1 LIKSNKKHRL
11 KRLRKSKIAQIRGVD
26 FALAMLIFILAFSQI
41 VLVLTNLLI
50 PSLVQIETYSQ
61 EQDLNKVYHNIFLTE
76 GTPSDWGQIGT
87 ASMSD
92 FRLGLLN
99 NQNSLDFTKINRLVS
114 SITSYWSVNYINVKM
129 SYGLIADFAIEI
141 SSSIRVSID
150 EYTSAFGNINLYGSV
165 KEFQTDIKDAKIW
178 AFVIDADGNVA
189 INSTTTQNISDSIS
203 FHSSFSTTISD
214 YYTIVV
220 FAEVGE
226 LYQDYTVMRIYKGGG
241 LEYSEIAMD
250 YTPFV
255 RENTDVDYSAVDV
268 SITRAPLSDEAQAIV
283 VFPFEDPSVSYF
295 KQNLQQIGSV
305 EGEIYFGEQVAMPAD
320 GLAVVVVHER
330 ENIEYRAGYLGV
342 PMFLRQSDGGIYGPY
357 SELNQ
362 QTYISETYIMNMRG
376 LLVKCRIWY
385 W

>member
-1 LIKSNKKHRL
+1 MTKSILKRKL
-11 KRLRKSKIAQIRGVD
+11 KRLRRSKIAQIRGVD
-26 FALAMLIFILAFSQI
+26 FALAMLIFILAFSQV

-50 PSLVQIETYSQ
+50 PSLVQVETYSHK
-61 EQDLNKVYHNIFLTE
+61 QDMNKVYHNVFLTE
-76 GTPSDWGQIGT
+76 GTPSNWGQIGT
-87 ASMSD
+87 ASMTD

-114 SITSYWSVNYINVKM
+114 SITSYWSVEYINVKI
-129 SYGLIADFAIEI
+129 SYGLISDFAIEI

-150 EYTSAFGNINLYGSV
+150 VYTAAFGNINLYGSV
-165 KEFQTDIKDAKIW
+165 KEFQTNIEDAKIW
-178 AFVIDADGNVA
+178 AFVIDADGTVA

-203 FHSSFSTTISD
+203 YHSSFSTTISD

-220 FAEVGE
+220 FAEVGDI
-226 LYQDYTVMRIYKGGG
+226 YQDYTVMRIYKGGG

-268 SITRAPLSDEAQAIV
+268 SVIRAPLSDVAQAIV
-283 VFPFEDPSVSYF
+283 VFPFEDSSVSYF
-295 KQNLQQIGSV
+295 KHDLQQIGTA

-320 GLAVVVVHER
+320 GLAVLVVHER

-342 PMFLRQSDGGIYGPY
+342 PMFLRLSDGGIYGPY

-362 QTYISETYIMNMRG
+362 QTYISETYTMNVRG

>member
-1 LIKSNKKHRL
+1 LTKSILKRKL
-11 KRLRKSKIAQIRGVD
+11 KRLRRSKIAQIRGVD
-26 FALAMLIFILAFSQI
+26 FALAMLIFILAFSQV

-50 PSLVQIETYSQ
+50 PSLVQVETYSHK
-61 EQDLNKVYHNIFLTE
+61 QDMNKVYHNVFLTE
-76 GTPSDWGQIGT
+76 GTPSNWGQIGT
-87 ASMSD
+87 ASMTD

-114 SITSYWSVNYINVKM
+114 SITSYWSVEYINVKI
-129 SYGLIADFAIEI
+129 SYGLISDFAIEI

-150 EYTSAFGNINLYGSV
+150 VYSAAFGNINLYGSV
-165 KEFQTDIKDAKIW
+165 KEFQTNIEDAKIW
-178 AFVIDADGNVA
+178 AFVIDADGTVA
-189 INSTTTQNISDSIS
+189 INSTTTQNISGSIS
-203 FHSSFSTTISD
+203 YHSSFSTTISD

-220 FAEVGE
+220 FAEVGDI
-226 LYQDYTVMRIYKGGG
+226 YQDYTVMRIYRGGG

-268 SITRAPLSDEAQAIV
+268 SVIRAPLSDVAQAIV
-283 VFPFEDPSVSYF
+283 VFPFEDSSVSYF
-295 KQNLQQIGSV
+295 KHDLQQIGTA

-320 GLAVVVVHER
+320 GLAVLVVHER

-342 PMFLRQSDGGIYGPY
+342 PMFLRLSDGGIYGPY

-362 QTYISETYIMNMRG
+362 QTYISETYTMNLRG